1 MALTLKT
8 AAFYHNQR
16 GGPWGVNQ
24 QANKIQEMMLN
35 SDYNLIGWRRILASQ
50 LTEKM
55 EIFMRELNDDETNSV
70 GGGNFWG
77 PLTVG
82 YTVFTIVRDFD
93 QTMDWAQG
101 AWNSYSGAINSH
113 GADMLGLQ
121 DFVDGHSS

>member
-50 LTEKM
+50 LTVTEQ
-55 EIFMRELNDDETNSV
+55 TCSV
-70 GGGNFWG
+70 CRILSTATH
-77 PLTVG
+77 PE
-82 YTVFTIVRDFD
+82 RK
-93 QTMDWAQG
+93 
-101 AWNSYSGAINSH
+101 
-113 GADMLGLQ
+113 
-121 DFVDGHSS
+121 